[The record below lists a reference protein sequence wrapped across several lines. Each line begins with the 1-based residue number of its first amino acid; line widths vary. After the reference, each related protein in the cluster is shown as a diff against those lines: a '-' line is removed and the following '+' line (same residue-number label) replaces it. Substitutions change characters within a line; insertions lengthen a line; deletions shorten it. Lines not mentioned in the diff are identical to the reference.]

1 MNEESRLLRK
11 RRGWLRYNGHFWAS
25 RLATLGAGRR
35 LGRSVIIDLQAIPF
49 GIWAAAIL
57 GSKVEDR
64 GGVAFMRLL
73 PTAVNPI
80 LAGGRIPLAE
90 ERHCVLK

>member
-1 MNEESRLLRK
+1 M
-11 RRGWLRYNGHFWAS
+11 GHFWAS

-64 GGVAFMRLL
+64 GGVGVY
-73 PTAVNPI
+73 AVAPY
-80 LAGGRIPLAE
+80 R
-90 ERHCVLK
+90 C